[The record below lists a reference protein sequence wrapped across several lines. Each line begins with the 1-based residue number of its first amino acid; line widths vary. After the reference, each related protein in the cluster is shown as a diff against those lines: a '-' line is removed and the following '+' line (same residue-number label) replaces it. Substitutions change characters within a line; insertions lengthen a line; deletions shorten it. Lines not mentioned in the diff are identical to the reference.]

1 MQRRYF
7 GKGTTF
13 KAGTIGTIAEKTAF
27 GYVKNYFEERNIH
40 TSSAEIERL
49 SKGCTGVKRTTR
61 TASRRSYSSSKSD
74 MRYMNFAQFNIQQM
88 TQIQIL

>member
-1 MQRRYF
+1 MQKRYF

-40 TSSAEIERL
+40 TSYAEIERL

-61 TASRRSYSSSKSD
+61 TTSRGSYSCSDAD
-74 MRYMNFAQFNIQQM
+74 MRYMNFVQFSILQM